1 MKTDRN
7 NGSLSVISLTEC
19 QEAFQKGNLE
29 NKHVI
34 LTFTV
39 ADDHAR
45 SVDSYMY
52 WDFPDFWGGTF
63 SLTMKPNR
71 SVLSDSDG
79 GSI

>member
-1 MKTDRN
+1 MKIDRN

-34 LTFTV
+34 LTFSV
-39 ADDHAR
+39 ADDHEQ

-52 WDFPDFWGGTF
+52 WDFLDFLGGGHF
-63 SLTMKPNR
+63 L
-71 SVLSDSDG
+71 
-79 GSI
+79 